1 MLSFHPLLEI
11 LPTGRP
17 KASQWQRGILAAA
30 ALVIIQPLRLTLV
43 AGFPVDRGSTP
54 PSEAQNEI
62 MLQSHTVVSIRF
74 WKVGVIEGNTPHQI
88 FSKDVRYGNTT
99 APIARFRKF
108 ADVDKNTFVAAWRS
122 SKLSF
127 SASLG
132 PCRRWLGSGR
142 LYSVAP

>member
-1 MLSFHPLLEI
+1 MSIFPFPLSGSAVVSSPSRN

-74 WKVGVIEGNTPHQI
+74 
-88 FSKDVRYGNTT
+88 
-99 APIARFRKF
+99 
-108 ADVDKNTFVAAWRS
+108 
-122 SKLSF
+122 
-127 SASLG
+127 
-132 PCRRWLGSGR
+132 
-142 LYSVAP
+142 